1 MKEVIGVL
9 SRFFNIKEESL
20 TLIEKYFEKSGFKKI
35 SLNGGYLHFV
45 KSLDELKDY
54 PRVHIKI
61 KIVDGVLLVASHKDI
76 EQHGKSITRNK
87 ELLEIDIR
95 LRKEIPNLFDEK
107 IKMKTENPYKG
118 FRKKKLNK
126 KNKQV

>member
-35 SLNGGYLHFV
+35 FLNGGYLHFV

-54 PRVHIKI
+54 PRVHVKI
-61 KIVDGVLLVASHKDI
+61 KLVDGMLLVASHKDI
-76 EQHGKSITRNK
+76 EQHGKSITRDK
-87 ELLEIDIR
+87 ELYEFDVS
-95 LRKEIPNLFDEK
+95 LRKEIPNLFNEK
-107 IKMKTENPYKG
+107 IKIKTENPYKG
-118 FRKKKLNK
+118 FRKKKLK